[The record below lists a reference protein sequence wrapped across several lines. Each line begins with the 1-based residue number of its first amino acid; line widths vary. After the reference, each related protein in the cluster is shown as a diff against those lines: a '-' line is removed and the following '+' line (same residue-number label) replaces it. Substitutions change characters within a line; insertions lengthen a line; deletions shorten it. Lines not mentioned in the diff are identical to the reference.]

1 VKNVKLAIKRIAKI
15 ALLYAAVFSVLYL
28 MAVSITVLNVPTLGG
43 GEGTVSAP
51 NVTDFVWQ
59 MTGTPANVTGV
70 SLKFDARVPLG
81 TEIYVYLLD
90 TSSDIIASGT
100 STLPANLPIGTA
112 TTITTLP
119 SIDASVVYNVKVTV
133 VGP

>member
-70 SLKFDARVPLG
+70 SLKFDAIVPLG

-100 STLPANLPIGTA
+100 STLPAKLPIGTA

>member
-1 VKNVKLAIKRIAKI
+1 MKLAIKRIAKI